1 MPRYKMVVYSRPTPG
16 REDEYNDWYQN
27 VHLGELVALPGI
39 VSARRFRHA
48 RNLVE
53 GDAYPYMSIYEIE
66 TDDIDAVLNDLRD
79 TAGRGALT
87 MSDALDL
94 TDTSALVYEEFGA
107 EVSATGY

>member
-1 MPRYKMVVYSRPTPG
+1 MPRYKMVVYSRPAPG

-27 VHLGELVALPGI
+27 VHLAELVALPGFK
-39 VSARRFRHA
+39 SARRFKHA

-66 TDDIDAVLNDLRD
+66 TDDIDAVLGTLRD

-87 MSDALDL
+87 MSESIDL
-94 TDTSALVYEEFGA
+94 TDTSALVYEEFGSV
-107 EVSATGY
+107 VSATP

>member
-27 VHLGELVALPGI
+27 VHLRELVALPGFK
-39 VSARRFRHA
+39 SARRFRHA

-66 TDDIDAVLNDLRD
+66 TDDIDAALNALRD

-87 MSDALDL
+87 MSDAIDL
-94 TDTSALVYEEFGA
+94 TDTSALVYEEFGIA
-107 EVSATGY
+107 VVAT

>member
-1 MPRYKMVVYSRPTPG
+1 MPRYKMVVYSRPVPG

-27 VHLGELVALPGI
+27 VHLGELVTLPGFK
-39 VSARRFRHA
+39 SAQRFRHA

-66 TDDIDAVLNDLRD
+66 TDDIDALLDTLRD

-87 MSDALDL
+87 MSESIDL
-94 TDTSALVYEEFGA
+94 TDTSAVVYEEFGP
-107 EVSATGY
+107 VHTR